1 MQEIAHP
8 IKYSVALFLTQISA
22 SANIASIRD
31 PAKKESTMEKKM
43 ADTTVNI
50 TICPAAL
57 FQMGIVTI
65 LCDLTQPH
73 PDVAIPPK
81 AVNAAKRTEEGF
93 AGNIL
98 CQPFVPAGQPPD
110 IEEHIPKI
118 LLVYLFKVRHLLTSL
133 SRSLIRLRK
142 TKNLTKKF
150 VKNFGSTT
158 YLPILQDCRSAVFAV
173 GRQIRLCSKRTIYNL
188 YIRLQLYFSQVLE
201 LSFSPKYRSPFAT
214 ASSSIA

>member
-1 MQEIAHP
+1 M
-8 IKYSVALFLTQISA
+8 L
-22 SANIASIRD
+22 
-31 PAKKESTMEKKM
+31 
-43 ADTTVNI
+43 
-50 TICPAAL
+50 CPAAL

-98 CQPFVPAGQPPD
+98 CQPFVPAGQPPN
-110 IEEHIPKI
+110 IEKHIPKI
-118 LLVYLFKVRHLLTSL
+118 VLVYLFKVRHLLTSL

-142 TKNLTKKF
+142 TKNLTKNF
-150 VKNFGSTT
+150 VKNFELTT

-173 GRQIRLCSKRTIYNL
+173 GGRFGYAVRGPSTIFTYASSFTFHRYWSSHSRLSIAL
-188 YIRLQLYFSQVLE
+188 RLQRLPPV
-201 LSFSPKYRSPFAT
+201 
-214 ASSSIA
+214 